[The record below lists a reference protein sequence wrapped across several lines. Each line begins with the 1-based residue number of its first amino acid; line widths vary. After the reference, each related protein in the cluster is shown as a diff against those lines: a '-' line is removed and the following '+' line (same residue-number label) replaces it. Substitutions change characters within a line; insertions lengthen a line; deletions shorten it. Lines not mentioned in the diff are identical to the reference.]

1 MSNNLGLD
9 QVAENQAAKEVTI
22 NTATGQLDAALTE
35 ALALDYT
42 PNVDITLTTTQF
54 QRNIR
59 FRANNL
65 TSGKQLI
72 LPAVKKLAM
81 FNNSPANSGVLTV
94 AQGATTI
101 ALAPGDTVFLYCSGT
116 ALSMVSMYNSS
127 SIKPYDVA
135 TYCNGKPDNSEM
147 LLRFSYVR
155 AVTLPAG
162 LAGSRVTAAVA
173 ATATT
178 NFVVAKNGTPFATLR
193 FAAAG
198 TVASVVG
205 MASDMAF
212 AVNDQLSIQAP
223 SVADATLADIAFTFA
238 GVQ

>member
-1 MSNNLGLD
+1 M
-9 QVAENQAAKEVTI
+9 
-22 NTATGQLDAALTE
+22 
-35 ALALDYT
+35 
-42 PNVDITLTTTQF
+42 
-54 QRNIR
+54 
-59 FRANNL
+59 
-65 TSGKQLI
+65 
-72 LPAVKKLAM
+72 
-81 FNNSPANSGVLTV
+81 
-94 AQGATTI
+94 
-101 ALAPGDTVFLYCSGT
+101 
-116 ALSMVSMYNSS
+116 
-127 SIKPYDVA
+127 
-135 TYCNGKPDNSEM
+135 
-147 LLRFSYVR
+147 R

-178 NFVVAKNGTPFATLR
+178 DFVVAKNGTPFATLR